1 MDISILD
8 FYNIGKNAVQLF
20 PAGSPPKPCL
30 QPQAFRVLQRERGT
44 ELAAE
49 NLGAVPTD
57 KDTPFF
63 WSRKWHNN
71 KYNPNAL
78 AFEFPILTMYEII
91 GVTESSPF
99 SKGFKR
105 SYTIEISVLDVYK
118 DDCVSGTKT
127 GCQARPVN
135 QIFLDTGAILDS
147 ILQYYGQVVGA
158 TTSADPAEKLYYKPW
173 LDAQKLSGAI
183 TSFNVKY
190 DLQNTLNT
198 NNKALRFV
206 RVERPTQKIYGTKT
220 QVTFT
225 TSNCPTIAYD
235 GSLQN
240 FGLLSF
246 ESGCKNC

>member
-8 FYNIGKNAVQLF
+8 FYNIGRKAVQLS
-20 PAGSPPKPCL
+20 PIGSPPKPCL
-30 QPQAFRVLQRERGT
+30 QPQAFRVLQRERGA
-44 ELAAE
+44 ELASD

-71 KYNPNAL
+71 KYSPNAL

-91 GVTESSPF
+91 GITGSSPF

-118 DDCVSGTKT
+118 DDCVGGTKT
-127 GCQARPVN
+127 GCKSRPVN
-135 QIFLDTGAILDS
+135 QIFIDTGIILDS
-147 ILQYYGQVVGA
+147 ILQYFGGVVGA
-158 TTSADPAEKLYYKPW
+158 TTSADPVEKLYYLPW
-173 LDAQKLSGAI
+173 LVEQKLSGAI
-183 TSFNVKY
+183 SSYDVRY
-190 DLQNTLNT
+190 DLQNTLNA
-198 NNKALRFV
+198 NNKELRFV

-225 TSNCPTIAYD
+225 TTNCLTTAYD
-235 GSLQN
+235 ESLPD

-246 ESGCKNC
+246 EAGCKNC